1 MSDANFVQPERALST
16 PRATGLDTSQK
27 AQTRKHGMI
36 ASFVFEFETYCVNG
50 YAAHANASTTPSRG
64 PPKRSPTNQ
73 RPRMVKRSKRMTVR
87 CAVGRSSH
95 FPLQPVMR

>member
-27 AQTRKHGMI
+27 AHTRKHGMI

-50 YAAHANASTTPSRG
+50 YATHANASTAPSRR
-64 PPKRSPTNQ
+64 PPNRNPTNQ
-73 RPRMVKRSKRMTVR
+73 SPTIVRRSKRIVVR
-87 CAVGRSSH
+87 CAVGRLSH
-95 FPLQPVMR
+95 FPLHPVMR

>member
-1 MSDANFVQPERALST
+1 
-16 PRATGLDTSQK
+16 
-27 AQTRKHGMI
+27 MI

-50 YAAHANASTTPSRG
+50 YAAHANASTAPSRI
-64 PPKRSPTNQ
+64 PPNRSPTNQ
-73 RPRMVKRSKRMTVR
+73 RPRIVRRSKRIDVR